1 MPIQII
7 LPSSYY
13 STDASLSGGDHDD
26 GGGDHH
32 HHETEFSMDDESPDE
47 MDMDTL
53 ISRARRHP
61 ATKLP
66 RLRANLDE
74 DSLSTSVITP
84 GEIITLDPQWMRG
97 HGTYIPTPSPLTSSA
112 STQPTIISTLAGTL
126 VKTNKLLSVHAL
138 PARRYTP
145 QIGDLVVGRI
155 VAVQTKRWLVDISS
169 PCLSVLLLSSINLP
183 GGILRK
189 RTAQDEL
196 QIRGFFSEGDLLVAE
211 VQTLM
216 GPEAGIASLHTRS
229 LKYGK
234 LRNGMLVCIGGAGAG
249 AGGPSGTVGGGA
261 GAGGGAGGGGGG
273 IGVTGVTG
281 GGGVVRGRKHVW
293 TIQTHGGGGEVDIVA
308 GVNGWVWI
316 AKATTAPGTTAADGK
331 AAAVSITRLEE
342 ESSEVIYSS
351 INEDILPATRREIAR
366 LAQCVRAM
374 ARWNVPVDEA
384 GLNAVYEA
392 SVAEELEVIGE
403 EMDVDEQ
410 GLEGTGSIT
419 ATTVGVGAYWVDG
432 ERGRMVVE
440 RGMKSLGR

>member
-1 MPIQII
+1 MPIRIL

-13 STDASLSGGDHDD
+13 STNASRYGGDN
-26 GGGDHH
+26 GGDNDDDDDDDDD
-32 HHETEFSMDDESPDE
+32 ETEFSMDDESPDE

-74 DSLSTSVITP
+74 DSLSTAVITP
-84 GEIITLDPQWMRG
+84 GETITLDPQWMRG
-97 HGTYIPTPSPLTSSA
+97 HGTYIPTPSPLTSSTTTP
-112 STQPTIISTLAGTL
+112 STIISTLAGTL
-126 VKTNKLLSVHAL
+126 IKTNKLLSVHAL

-145 QIGDLVVGRI
+145 QIGDLIVGRI

-216 GPEAGIASLHTRS
+216 GPEGGVASLHTRS

-234 LRNGMLVCIGGAGAG
+234 LRNGMLVCIGSGS
-249 AGGPSGTVGGGA
+249 GGPGTTGGGT
-261 GAGGGAGGGGGG
+261 GGGGGGTGG

-281 GGGVVRGRKHVW
+281 GTGGGVVRGRKHVW

-316 AKATTAPGTTAADGK
+316 SKATIAPGTTTADGK
-331 AAAVSITRLEE
+331 ATTVSITRLEE

-351 INEDILPATRREIAR
+351 INEDIPPATRREIAR

-384 GLNAVYEA
+384 SLIAVYEA
-392 SVAEELEVIGE
+392 SVAEELEVTGE
-403 EMDVDEQ
+403 EMDVDGQ
-410 GLEGTGSIT
+410 GVEGTSIA
-419 ATTVGVGAYWVDG
+419 ATTVGGGAYWVDG

-440 RGMKSLGR
+440 RGMKSLGK